1 MFPLENRI
9 GLYIY
14 QSKLQ
19 FVELQYVNNE
29 YVLTHIDEAYFDE
42 EIDFD
47 NEKETKILN
56 YMQTAFNEILARH
69 EIHSTSLFVSL
80 PSDFFKVL
88 KLPFDNTLLRQ
99 DLLMQ
104 FKWDFS
110 VLYPHLSTD
119 DYAIQFHELE
129 IESASGVRT
138 ATVLGVARKYL
149 KIMKSFAQKNGFTLQ
164 IVDYAHFAC
173 DSSLK
178 LNYPKTLEG
187 KYLSI
192 FLTNSMLSLE
202 VMLNGKI
209 IHIRTRTLNNA
220 GEIAGII
227 AEEIHELDASGI
239 AKERI
244 QSAFIFG
251 EFISPPFIAALEQKI
266 GMKLYPVNPFKQI
279 TIHPK
284 LATSK
289 LLREHFHTF
298 APAAG
303 ACFRLA

>member
-42 EIDFD
+42 EIDFAT
-47 NEKETKILN
+47 EKETKILN
-56 YMQTAFNEILARH
+56 YLQTAFNEILARH
-69 EIHSTSLFVSL
+69 EVHSTSLFVAL
-80 PSDFFKVL
+80 PSEFFQVSR
-88 KLPFDNTLLRQ
+88 LPFDNTLLRQ
-99 DLLMQ
+99 DLLLQ

-110 VLYPHLSTD
+110 LLYPQLSVD
-119 DYAIQFHELE
+119 DYVIQFHELE
-129 IESASGVRT
+129 IETPSGMRT

-149 KIMKSFAQKNGFTLQ
+149 KIMKSFAQKNGFALQ
-164 IVDYAHFAC
+164 VVDYAHFAC

-192 FLTNSMLSLE
+192 FLTSSMLSFE
-202 VMLNGKI
+202 VMLDGKI
-209 IHIRTRTLNNA
+209 IYIKTRKLNNA

-227 AEEIHELDASGI
+227 AEEITELSTAGI
-239 AKERI
+239 SKDRI
-244 QSAFIFG
+244 DSAFIFG
-251 EFISPPFIAALEQKI
+251 EFISPAFITALEQKI